1 MVLWSTLGGFLLG
14 VLGGSDLEDLAN
26 LRRSIR
32 EATAGAAQ
40 RKTEAHLA
48 LDQGQYDKAAED
60 HRQSLRKEREAAELS
75 RSEKELVERIARSA
89 LELLDDDAVEI
100 RDRGSATL
108 VALGPAAIPLL
119 KRLEPLPSVESQ
131 RRMEDALAR
140 LDRIEMD
147 SEGRFHQWAQSARA
161 SSEYTGGSWSAMQA
175 TGKPDTM
182 SAGDAPTAW
191 ASLLADGG
199 IEWLELTYENAV
211 TPELVRVRETFNP
224 GAVVRLEVL
233 DPEGAWRQV
242 WEGKDTTRDCPG
254 WLELPVPALP
264 YPIRTI
270 RVILDTASVPGW
282 NEIDAVEVVG
292 APAPLGR
299 VSSAERAREGS
310 GPGSRR

>member
-1 MVLWSTLGGFLLG
+1 MVLWSAVGGFLLG
-14 VLGGSDLEDLAN
+14 CLGGTDLEDLAR

-32 EATAGAAQ
+32 EAMLGFAQ
-40 RKTEAHLA
+40 LRTEAHMA
-48 LDQGQYDKAAED
+48 LDRGEYAKAAED
-60 HRQSLRKEREAAELS
+60 HRQSLRKEREAAELAK
-75 RSEKELVERIARSA
+75 SEKKLVEKIALSA
-89 LELLDDDAVEI
+89 LPLLDDDAVDV

-108 VALGPAAIPLL
+108 VALGPGAIPLL
-119 KRLEPLPSVESQ
+119 RRLGRLPSVEAQ
-131 RRMEDALAR
+131 RRLEDALAR
-140 LDRIEMD
+140 LDRIEED

-161 SSEYTGGSWSAMQA
+161 SSEYTNGSWSAIQA
-175 TGKPDTM
+175 TGRPDTM
-182 SAGDAPTAW
+182 TAGDAPTAW

-211 TPELVRVRETFNP
+211 YPELVRVRETFNP

-242 WEGKDTTRDCPG
+242 WEGKDTTRECPG

-282 NEIDAVEVVG
+282 NEIDAVELVG
-292 APAPLGR
+292 GPAPMGPLPR
-299 VSSAERAREGS
+299 PERAKEES
-310 GPGSRR
+310 APGTRR